1 MSDAFADLM
10 QALPPERLVPGDPD
24 GVDQMAQTMLRFSE
38 VFADAAHAL
47 GLVDVLWLG
56 RAAQAFQ
63 DEFELQPAAFK
74 NAALAFH
81 DAGFAMGSHAISM
94 YSARQ
99 SVGAALQVFQRGVRA
114 AHDAQSVAAVVGGLP
129 TSGPLNLRTE
139 PAGLQDR
146 FTGIEKLDA
155 AREQLEG
162 AGSLAARK
170 LRHAMAAAPRQVTA
184 GEHLANFVRPE
195 LPWTVSDEKVDL
207 AVGGAR
213 GLVDMAVL
221 AGSVA
226 MPTPENVLG
235 MSRLDTQ
242 LDDVER
248 KLGADPT
255 SGWHT
260 GGYVL
265 IPAIATFGIEGLAV
279 RSASTAVTDVTDV
292 GGSSVRIPVRDLRT
306 DVPLKAVNDTTA

>member
-1 MSDAFADLM
+1 VSDAFADLM

-81 DAGFAMGSHAISM
+81 DAGFALGSHAISM

-129 TSGPLNLRTE
+129 TSGPLNLR
-139 PAGLQDR
+139 PSRPDFR
-146 FTGIEKLDA
+146 TGSRA
-155 AREQLEG
+155 SRSSTRHGNSSRAPGRWPR
-162 AGSLAARK
+162 GSCDMPWLPCR
-170 LRHAMAAAPRQVTA
+170 AAPGHCR
-184 GEHLANFVRPE
+184 R
-195 LPWTVSDEKVDL
+195 
-207 AVGGAR
+207 
-213 GLVDMAVL
+213 
-221 AGSVA
+221 
-226 MPTPENVLG
+226 
-235 MSRLDTQ
+235 
-242 LDDVER
+242 
-248 KLGADPT
+248 T
-255 SGWHT
+255 SGQ
-260 GGYVL
+260 
-265 IPAIATFGIEGLAV
+265 
-279 RSASTAVTDVTDV
+279 
-292 GGSSVRIPVRDLRT
+292 LR
-306 DVPLKAVNDTTA
+306 PP